1 MKVSIIIPV
10 FNEAQTVAELLEQ
23 VWAQS
28 LTLEKEIIIVESN
41 STDGSRELVQKF
53 AKEKEGSVTDSVL
66 LILQEKPRGKG
77 FAVREG
83 FKNATGDII
92 LIQDADLE
100 YDVTD
105 YPKVLQPIIDG
116 STSFVLGS
124 RHVQGD
130 TRNIRKFE
138 GSPIK
143 ARFMNFGA
151 VLFHTFFNVLY
162 GVRLTDPTTMF
173 KVFKR
178 SCLDSFTLSG
188 NRFDL
193 DFELL
198 GKLIRAGFHP
208 IEVPISYKSRSFA
221 EGKKIRIILDPL
233 LWIRIILKTR
243 LSPLKSRY

>member
-10 FNEAQTVAELLEQ
+10 YNEASTVVELLEQ
-23 VWAQS
+23 VWQQP
-28 LTLEKEIIIVESN
+28 LTLEKEIIIIESN
-41 STDGSRELVQKF
+41 STDGSRELVERF
-53 AKEKEGSVTDSVL
+53 AQEKRGQVT
-66 LILQEKPRGKG
+66 LILQERPRGKG

-83 FKNATGDII
+83 FKKATGDII

-100 YDVTD
+100 YDVKD
-105 YPKVLQPIIDG
+105 YPTVLQPIIDG
-116 STSFVLGS
+116 RTSFVLGS

-143 ARFMNFGA
+143 AQFMNFGA
-151 VLFHTFFNVLY
+151 VLFHTFFNVLF

-173 KVFKR
+173 KVFRR

-198 GKLIRAGFHP
+198 GKLIRAGFYP

-233 LWIRIILKTR
+233 LWVRIILKTR
-243 LSPLKSRY
+243 FSPLKKA